1 MMLRVTEAM
10 PHNLKVLEEAGDA
23 LIGEL
28 ADFREASAV
37 CTWSKEPRND
47 VLRVLR
53 RAADDPDFIAQLT
66 YWGSEAIAGYDLTWQ
81 EKAAL
86 LSGDIEW
93 IRRRVG
99 KLDEQLETWLWCR
112 LGQEIW

>member
-1 MMLRVTEAM
+1 MVQVAEATLPSLRESG
-10 PHNLKVLEEAGDA
+10 EAGDVP
-23 LIGEL
+23 IGKL
-28 ADFREASAV
+28 ADFKEASAV
-37 CTWSKEPRND
+37 GTWSKEPRSD

-66 YWGSEAIAGYDLTWQ
+66 YRGSEALAGYHLTWE

-86 LSGDIEW
+86 LSGNILW
-93 IRRRVG
+93 IQRHVG

-112 LGQEIW
+112 LSQEIW